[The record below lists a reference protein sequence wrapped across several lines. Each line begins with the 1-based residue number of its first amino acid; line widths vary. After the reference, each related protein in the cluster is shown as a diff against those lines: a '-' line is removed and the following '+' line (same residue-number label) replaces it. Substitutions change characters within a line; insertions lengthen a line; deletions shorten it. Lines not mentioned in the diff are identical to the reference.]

1 MLLKAHF
8 VEKAVLAG
16 AWLNVSSPE
25 ILQRMAAAQSSGVRD
40 VLRSALAFDDYNG
53 LLEAIHFIN
62 QVDVKAVIQK
72 NRFSSP
78 ARGWRDVLFLEFSSG
93 IASKFQTPAEIVR
106 LLQEV
111 ASSEAMRERAAA
123 VKEECRK
130 FSGEHAFVEFI
141 REKALMPA

>member
-1 MLLKAHF
+1 
-8 VEKAVLAG
+8 
-16 AWLNVSSPE
+16 
-25 ILQRMAAAQSSGVRD
+25 MAAAQSSGVRD

-93 IASKFQTPAEIVR
+93 IAARCLKLNQLCWCNSPF
-106 LLQEV
+106 
-111 ASSEAMRERAAA
+111 SSAHPFRILREGFKDCSVLAHCFPSLGCRIWSAMC
-123 VKEECRK
+123 V
-130 FSGEHAFVEFI
+130 
-141 REKALMPA
+141 